1 MRRNKKAE
9 VEFTDDMNINDETLV
24 NNKKTG
30 RGKWIFGIFLCTLLA
45 LALIA
50 QTGYFVYSNY
60 SLLSRQKPKQTVEV
74 ATPKEQIT
82 LTAYQ
87 KQTEAAV
94 KAFPTFTGDKKEAV
108 AVATDFSAKYL
119 TMSNLKTQLDF
130 LGSEYIYDNASV
142 VQGFRDYSLTNY
154 YYHFPELKEKY
165 GSSEKTAVSSMPEIS
180 NVVMSDIE
188 KETYVHSET
197 QRDEAYRFAQGNELE
212 QNKAFMNEKFEGY
225 RIDLDLTYAGKN
237 LPWMKTAPKKI
248 EVVVLFNAKS
258 KKWFVAEFHLAS
270 TLNGKIQG
278 TLYEGTSTTV

>member
-1 MRRNKKAE
+1 MRRNQKAT
-9 VEFTDDMNINDETLV
+9 VEFTDDINVNNETLR
-24 NNKKTG
+24 NSKKQG
-30 RGKWIFGIFLCTLLA
+30 RGKWFFGIFVCVLLVIG
-45 LALIA
+45 LIA

-60 SLLSRQKPKQTVEV
+60 SLLSRQKPKPTVEV
-74 ATPKEQIT
+74 VTPKEQIT
-82 LTAYQ
+82 LTAYE
-87 KQTEAAV
+87 KQTDAAV
-94 KAFPTFTGDKKEAV
+94 KAFSTFTGDKKEAV

-165 GSSEKTAVSSMPEIS
+165 GNSEKTTTSSMPEILDATLS
-180 NVVMSDIE
+180 TIE
-188 KETYVHSET
+188 KETYVHSEV
-197 QRDEAYRFAQGNELE
+197 DKDVGYRFAQGNDLE
-212 QNKAFMNEKFEGY
+212 KNKTFMSEKFEGY

-270 TLNGKIQG
+270 TLNDKIQG
-278 TLYEGTSTTV
+278 ILYE

>member
-1 MRRNKKAE
+1 MRRSKKAE
-9 VEFTDDMNINDETLV
+9 VEFTDDMNINGETRV

-30 RGKWIFGIFLCTLLA
+30 RGKWFFGIFLCTLLA
-45 LALIA
+45 LALVA

-60 SLLSRQKPKQTVEV
+60 SLLSRQKPKAPIEV

-87 KQTEAAV
+87 NQTESAV
-94 KAFPTFTGDKKEAV
+94 KAFSTFTGDKKEAV

-130 LGSEYIYDNASV
+130 LGTEYIYDNASV
-142 VQGFRDYSLTNY
+142 IQGFRDYSLTNY

-165 GSSEKTAVSSMPEIS
+165 GTSEKTTVPSMPEIS
-180 NVVMSDIE
+180 NVLLSTVE
-188 KETYVHSET
+188 KETYVHSQAEK
-197 QRDEAYRFAQGNELE
+197 DEGYRFAQGNELE
-212 QNKAFMNEKFEGY
+212 QNKTFMNEKFEGY
-225 RIDLDLTYAGKN
+225 RINLDLTYAGKN

-270 TLNGKIQG
+270 TLNDKTEGM
-278 TLYEGTSTTV
+278 LYEGSSVA